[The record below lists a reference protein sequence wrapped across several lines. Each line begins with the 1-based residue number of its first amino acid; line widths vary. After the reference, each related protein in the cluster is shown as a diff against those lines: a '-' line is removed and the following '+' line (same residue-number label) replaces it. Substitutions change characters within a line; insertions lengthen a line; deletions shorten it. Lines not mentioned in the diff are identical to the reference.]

1 MTDWLEIQRGEAP
14 LVVSFPHTGTELPDS
29 VSAQLRSAWL
39 ARKDTDHFVHRL
51 YDFASELGATTLRTR
66 LSRSVIDVNRDPS
79 GASLY
84 PGQVSSALCP
94 LATFEDEALYPAGRE
109 PDAAE
114 IARRRTSYF
123 APYHAALAA
132 ELDRLRA
139 RYPAVVLYD
148 AHSIRSQLPL
158 LFPGVLPQLN
168 LGTYDGRSCSS
179 ELTLALERL
188 CADSGFSWVTNGR
201 WKGGWTTRHYGHPER
216 GVHAV
221 QMELA
226 CRSYLTE
233 PAPPLD
239 EHNWPP
245 AYEPARAEPL
255 QSVLREILSACVAF
269 AHAAAWSQR

>member
-1 MTDWLEIQRGEAP
+1 MTDWLEIGRGDAP
-14 LVVSFPHTGTELPDS
+14 LLVAFPHTGTELPDAIA
-29 VSAQLRSAWL
+29 AQLRSPWL

-51 YDFASELGATTLRTR
+51 YDFARELDATTVRTR

-94 LATFEDEALYPAGRE
+94 LATFEAEALYPAGRE
-109 PDAAE
+109 PDDAE
-114 IARRRTSYF
+114 IARRRATYF

-139 RYPAVVLYD
+139 RHPRVVLYD

-168 LGTYDGRSCSS
+168 LGTYDGKSCSPA
-179 ELTLALERL
+179 LTGALEPL
-188 CADSGFSWVTNGR
+188 CARSGFSWITNGR
-201 WKGGWTTRHYGHPER
+201 WKGGWTTRHYGQPER

-226 CRSYLTE
+226 CRAYLTE

-245 AYEPARAEPL
+245 PYDPARAAPL
-255 QSVLREILSACVAF
+255 RGVLREILSACVDF
-269 AHAAAWSQR
+269 ARAAARS